1 MVWKEKGAS
10 VSPSRQLDRPV
21 GSKVIPPTIITW
33 RGKAGTREG
42 RGKLFGPVFR
52 GGGELLAHGQLLA
65 QCVCSFPIIRK
76 RTDLLCPSESF
87 VFLSESW
94 RARWSRKEGGGGEK
108 CRSVG
113 RCSRKW
119 KLGQV
124 VRKRMRRRV
133 FFVVRMTRSDPQPS
147 WSRRRAHN
155 TQQTLTQQHNRR
167 PIDYGGLPET
177 DPTHFSQ
184 EGRPSTVWL
193 ISWEFSFRGEKRAA
207 HRQHLTTNTIHVRS
221 LCSRRPSLHTAEGFF
236 SPRDVKDTGC
246 F

>member
-52 GGGELLAHGQLLA
+52 GGGRIAGTRPAACPVCVFVSDYSKTNWSIVPQWKFCFSFRELEG
-65 QCVCSFPIIRK
+65 K
-76 RTDLLCPSESF
+76 MESKG
-87 VFLSESW
+87 
-94 RARWSRKEGGGGEK
+94 RGGEK

>member
-52 GGGELLAHGQLLA
+52 GGGGELLAHGQLLA

-94 RARWSRKEGGGGEK
+94 RARWSRKEGGE
-108 CRSVG
+108 RNVG
-113 RCSRKW
+113 QW
-119 KLGQV
+119 V
-124 VRKRMRRRV
+124 
-133 FFVVRMTRSDPQPS
+133 D
-147 WSRRRAHN
+147 
-155 TQQTLTQQHNRR
+155 
-167 PIDYGGLPET
+167 
-177 DPTHFSQ
+177 
-184 EGRPSTVWL
+184 
-193 ISWEFSFRGEKRAA
+193 AA
-207 HRQHLTTNTIHVRS
+207 ESEN
-221 LCSRRPSLHTAEGFF
+221 
-236 SPRDVKDTGC
+236 
-246 F
+246 